1 MKTYYV
7 GNMPVSDEL
16 YHHGIKGQKWGIRR
30 YQNPD
35 GTLTAAGKARY
46 AEEDSKSYI
55 KNKKGENVWDREKYD
70 EAYNSLTNRLG
81 NDVVNKLS
89 NEWGPTLDDVYRENY
104 RDFSKKEQEKISK
117 GMETLSELSRKSQEI
132 FREVRE
138 SEAKRLAPN
147 AIKAMF
153 GSDKKTRERA
163 AQVFR
168 SASEIVNKR
177 KDYQELS
184 KQIQSIS
191 NSLTKARG
199 TYKDISM
206 QKILNKLPADKR
218 DDAYVLMRYYW
229 WEAD

>member
-153 GSDKKTRERA
+153 ESDKKTRERA